1 MLISVTCA
9 KFWHALR
16 RVAMPFHP
24 FSKWVQL
31 QCCTIVNVT
40 EGNKCSRWVHIT
52 SNIMCACNR
61 VFYTSLHVWL
71 CSAAAVSCSFPG
83 HPFKLRFCSFP
94 GHPFKTWVLK
104 IWKKVKKHIPH
115 LLILV
120 QIKYSKGLLQNQTTN
135 FVQFLGVVI
144 VQNTRKRPELPA
156 IQGLGFEVVPK
167 LSWFP
172 QARYVTQP

>member
-1 MLISVTCA
+1 MHLEELLCHFTLSQSGFNFNVALLSTSLKGISAADESTSLQTSCVLVTG
-9 KFWHALR
+9 F
-16 RVAMPFHP
+16 
-24 FSKWVQL
+24 
-31 QCCTIVNVT
+31 
-40 EGNKCSRWVHIT
+40 
-52 SNIMCACNR
+52 
-61 VFYTSLHVWL
+61 FYTSLHVWL

-83 HPFKLRFCSFP
+83 HPFKLRFCSFS
-94 GHPFKTWVLK
+94 GHPFKTWVLR

-120 QIKYSKGLLQNQTTN
+120 QIKYSKGLLQNQITN
-135 FVQFLGVVI
+135 SVKFLGVVI

-156 IQGLGFEVVPK
+156 NQGLDFEVVPK